1 MAAKLGDPNEYI
13 GIVIS
18 LLSFLIISI
27 SFIQT
32 QHLYFSAI
40 LKSIPIA
47 FSAPST
53 RNLSSPSHTNYQPNI
68 DTMAVIT
75 SNTSFSATNFGR
87 GGYNKTASTI
97 SPLINMRGDDDTP
110 DDGRG
115 GYNRTGR
122 NKRGGDEPE
131 DGRGGYNA
139 PCRRG
144 GDEPEDGRGGYN

>member
-1 MAAKLGDPNEYI
+1 
-13 GIVIS
+13 
-18 LLSFLIISI
+18 
-27 SFIQT
+27 
-32 QHLYFSAI
+32 
-40 LKSIPIA
+40 
-47 FSAPST
+47 
-53 RNLSSPSHTNYQPNI
+53 
-68 DTMAVIT
+68 MAVIT
-75 SNTSFSATNFGR
+75 FNTTFSTTNFGR
-87 GGYNKTASTI
+87 GGYNKIASTV

-139 PCRRG
+139 PSRRG